1 MAGRTDGQ
9 GPGDRLK
16 VVYQHI
22 AARPADADEGC
33 RNPQCLYQG
42 TAELNE
48 IMNGTNIAIGH
59 MGCCIGDGRHYPYS
73 THIQRVCLEYGYK
86 QPRSRLEYGYSM
98 RGRSVDRG

>member
-1 MAGRTDGQ
+1 MAGRADGQ

-16 VVYQHI
+16 VVYQHV

-33 RNPQCLYQG
+33 RNPQCRYQG

-48 IMNGTNIAIGH
+48 IMNGTNIAIGQT
-59 MGCCIGDGRHYPYS
+59 GSCVGDDRLLAGS
-73 THIQRVCLEYGYK
+73 THTQRVCLEYGYK

-98 RGRSVDRG
+98 GRE